1 MLARYKQMLT
11 FQKSQKYSYLISFY
25 IINSKQHDGD
35 SNRFENEL
43 TVEEQNA
50 FEIWQYFFFLLSH
63 SPTLRRNQNLALL
76 FVFSTES
83 VSRPW
88 ADLQVA

>member
-50 FEIWQYFFFLLSH
+50 PKIWQYFFVHEF
-63 SPTLRRNQNLALL
+63 
-76 FVFSTES
+76 FFSIES
-83 VSRPW
+83 VSVIFYFNPFKNNFYR
-88 ADLQVA
+88 